1 MSYYSTIKQCITD
14 STLDGIFSMT
24 FQSKETKQ
32 SMENKISD
40 CPVFH
45 TQHLYIWACFKL
57 HASLVSILKIKKYN
71 MNWALYHQKR
81 YTSCGVQ
88 VHVHEFPHLG
98 LLPIVI
104 SKFRPPILS
113 INVKNSSYSMTI
125 IEKLM
130 PKGDLK
136 LDTFIKK
143 NTENCQHWVLA
154 INIIKK
160 YDAQFLS

>member
-1 MSYYSTIKQCITD
+1 MEYSVWHFKVRRQNRAWKIKSQIALYFIHNTNTYEHV
-14 STLDGIFSMT
+14 SNYMQVL
-24 FQSKETKQ
+24 FQS
-32 SMENKISD
+32 
-40 CPVFH
+40 
-45 TQHLYIWACFKL
+45 
-57 HASLVSILKIKKYN
+57 LKSKNTTWTEHFTI
-71 MNWALYHQKR
+71 KR

-88 VHVHEFPHLG
+88 VLVHVHEFPHLG